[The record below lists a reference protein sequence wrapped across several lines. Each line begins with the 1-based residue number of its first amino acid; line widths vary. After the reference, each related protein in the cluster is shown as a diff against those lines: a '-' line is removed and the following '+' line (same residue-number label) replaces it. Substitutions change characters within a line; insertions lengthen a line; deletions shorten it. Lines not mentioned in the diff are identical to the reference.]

1 MAVPPAKSPG
11 EQIVPRSEDALWT
24 QRYCTDDST
33 DTVGF
38 IDCVSEPAGI
48 GPSFFVVRVKQGSVR
63 CDTVGEAE
71 IWLQKHVLHERR
83 VRDGVK
89 LVRG

>member
-1 MAVPPAKSPG
+1 MAVQPPKPPG
-11 EQIVPRSEDALWT
+11 DQIVARTEESLWT
-24 QRYCTDDST
+24 QRYCTDDSF

-38 IDCVSEPAGI
+38 IDCVPDPNGV
-48 GPSFFVVRVKQGSVR
+48 GPSFFIVRVKQGAVR
-63 CDTVGEAE
+63 CDSLGEAE

>member
-1 MAVPPAKSPG
+1 MAIQPPKHSG
-11 EQIVPRSEDALWT
+11 EHIVPRSEEALWT
-24 QRYCTDDST
+24 QRYCTDDSP

-38 IDCVSEPAGI
+38 IDCVPDPAGI
-48 GPSFFVVRVKQGSVR
+48 GPSYFVVRVKQGAVR
-63 CDTVGEAE
+63 CDSQGEAE

-89 LVRG
+89 LVRS